1 MLTTHRTMQNRSKGN
16 HIISSFSHQH
26 SIHFVVHNFYPITLS
41 TTWFLNRH
49 YWMESN
55 KGFSYD
61 LGFCQ
66 HYEPPSWR
74 NIGTTKLSMI
84 IRHKQGVMLQTHAI
98 TGDLSCDHIVGP
110 FLFLL
115 SFIFSIVTII
125 YLLTILFL
133 LSKIPGFSF
142 LSLSWHVLF
151 SFLIYIFSYIN
162 SSYSTCNFS

>member
-1 MLTTHRTMQNRSKGN
+1 MQNRSN
-16 HIISSFSHQH
+16 RNRAILSYSNRH
-26 SIHFVVHNFYPITLS
+26 SIHFDVHNFYPITLS

-98 TGDLSCDHIVGP
+98 TSDLSCDHIPGP
-110 FLFLL
+110 FLFLP
-115 SFIFSIVTII
+115 SFIFSIMTIT

-133 LSKIPGFSF
+133 LSKIQGFSF
-142 LSLSWHVLF
+142 LSPSYFGICYLYLF
-151 SFLIYIFSYIN
+151 LYKL
-162 SSYSTCNFS
+162 